1 MIHPP
6 TEELAKHLTLFYYN
20 RPGRGDIQPYGL
32 EREVEDLGAL
42 VAEAGGTAAVYAH
55 SSGGKPSTA

>member
-1 MIHPP
+1 M
-6 TEELAKHLTLFYYN
+6 LAKHLTLFYYN
-20 RPGRGDIQPYGL
+20 RRGDIQPYAL

-55 SSGGKPSTA
+55 STGGKPSTA